1 MNILVEGPVFSISGY
16 GERSRKFITSLCKLH
31 PVIYFRPIQWGKT
44 INNHFELPT
53 NAILAP
59 DDLNGNETIFIQ
71 IGMPNEFSN
80 PGYKVAV
87 GITAGIETDT
97 MPGDWYDPCQEMDVV
112 YFSSNHSCRVYVDK
126 LIYQEGGID
135 NSELLHEEIPNWD
148 WDTIGILDTNLKND
162 FYFLNVGNWLN
173 GTYKNDRKNI
183 PYSIEVFMLAFKDYD
198 NPPGLLLKTEL
209 GTYCEAERVELA
221 RMLKNVVDS
230 VKTRHN
236 ITTEFEIQLIHGI
249 LTQNELG
256 KLYSQAKAFYSLTH
270 GEGFGRP
277 IAEFAQSGKPVIVP
291 NYSGYL
297 DFKQPNWHLIDGTM
311 KPVDESVVN
320 RYVVAGSNWFEP
332 DVNSTIIGL
341 QNIFNKYT
349 EYVNEP
355 TELNLKNNM
364 EEFYDDLC
372 VLYRT
377 KSE

>member
-1 MNILVEGPVFSISGY
+1 MNILIEGPIFSISGY

-44 INNHFELPT
+44 INNHFELPA

-59 DDLNGNETIFIQ
+59 DDLKASETVFIQ

-148 WDTIGILDTNLKND
+148 WNTIGILDTNLKND

-173 GTYKNDRKNI
+173 GTYKHDRKNI

-198 NPPGLLLKTEL
+198 TPPGLILKTEL
-209 GTYCEAERVELA
+209 GTYCEAERVELT

-230 VKTRHN
+230 VKSRHN
-236 ITTEFEIQLIHGI
+236 ITTNFEIQLVHGI
-249 LTQNELG
+249 LSQEELG
-256 KLYSQAKAFYSLTH
+256 RLYGQAKAFYSLTH

-297 DFKQPNWHLIDGTM
+297 DFKQPNWYLIDGEM
-311 KPVDESVVN
+311 EFVDETVVN
-320 RYVVAGSNWFEP
+320 RYIIKDSRWFNP

-341 QNIFNKYT
+341 QNIFNKYN
-349 EYVNEP
+349 EYVTNP
-355 TELNLKNNM
+355 IELKLKNNM
-364 EEFYDDLC
+364 KEFYANLC
-372 VLYRT
+372 MLYRA
-377 KSE
+377 KS